1 MELLIKPMSD
11 KIGTLIPFPY
21 YATSGAAAM
30 DLSACL
36 DDAVS
41 LAPGERAIIPTGIS
55 MSIPPKHVG
64 LLFARSG
71 LAIKEGLAL
80 INGVGVID
88 SDYRGEVKV
97 GLINLSGEQRT
108 IQHGQR
114 IAQMAIMPVTLVHP
128 VEVDE
133 LDDTTR
139 GTGGL
144 GSTGI

>member
-1 MELLIKPMSD
+1 MDLHIKRTD
-11 KIGTLIPFPY
+11 PY
-21 YATSGAAAM
+21 AILPRYATSGAAAM

-36 DDAVS
+36 TEAVT
-41 LAPGERAIIPTGIS
+41 LAPGQRAVIPTGIS
-55 MSIPPKHVG
+55 MAIPPLHVG

-80 INGVGVID
+80 SNGVGVID
-88 SDYRGEVKV
+88 SDYRGEVQV
-97 GLINLSGEQRT
+97 GLINLSNEPRT

-114 IAQMAIMPVTLVHP
+114 IAQLAIMPIVQVHP
-128 VEVDE
+128 LEVDG
-133 LDDTTR
+133 LDDTRR

>member
-1 MELLIKPMSD
+1 MNLNVKR
-11 KIGTLIPFPY
+11 TNPY
-21 YATSGAAAM
+21 AILPRYATAGAAAM

-36 DDAVS
+36 DDPIT
-41 LAPGERAIIPTGIS
+41 LAPGERAIVPTGIS
-55 MSIPPKHVG
+55 MAIPPAHVG

-71 LAIKEGLAL
+71 LAIREGIALA
-80 INGVGVID
+80 NGVGVID

-97 GLINLSGEQRT
+97 GLINLSDEPHT

-114 IAQMAIMPVTLVHP
+114 IAQLAIMPVTLVRP
-128 VEVDE
+128 VEVEE
-133 LDDTTR
+133 LDGTSR